1 MINLSLDGQGAQR
14 GHFWDERWCEP
25 MNAGVIQLGVLREC
39 SLVGLERGAC
49 FWWDRADVRQR

>member
-49 FWWDRADVRQR
+49 FWWG